1 MSCSYI
7 SATQFFFVKLRYLK
21 YICIDKLGLFQYTGP
36 KFFFLFGTILMRHS
50 RVNISKP
57 EKIETV
63 RHHKVL

>member
-1 MSCSYI
+1 MIKTDERI
-7 SATQFFFVKLRYLK
+7 SGSKQGKNSGTLPIHGSQV
-21 YICIDKLGLFQYTGP
+21 
-36 KFFFLFGTILMRHS
+36 FFLFGTILMRHS